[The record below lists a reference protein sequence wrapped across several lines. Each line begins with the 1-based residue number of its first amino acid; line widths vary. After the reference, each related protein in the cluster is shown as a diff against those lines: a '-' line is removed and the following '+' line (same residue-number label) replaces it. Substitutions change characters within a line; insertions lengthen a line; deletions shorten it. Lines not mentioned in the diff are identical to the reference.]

1 MGAATSCA
9 DPESFVRG
17 GQNWTF
23 FFRGDRIQTN
33 ITISSWPSLTHQ
45 LNAIKLRFAEV
56 PMMARH

>member
-1 MGAATSCA
+1 M
-9 DPESFVRG
+9 RG
-17 GQNWTF
+17 SRKFCQRGSKLDGF
-23 FFRGDRIQTN
+23 FLRGDRIQTN